1 MRDGDFFSGS
11 ETKVQQAIAILLRA
25 VERLPKPFIALLPIS
40 FAFLGP
46 GLLLWLLAFH
56 VRVPYPQETMA
67 PYPDESPATTEPGRT
82 PHAAHAPVIDGAAA
96 MPRDT
101 SGSAAL
107 TRPFDQAHDDLLQET
122 LALAERAGTQLYL
135 DSRHLNTSDPL
146 ERCLID
152 ARLRLAY
159 SRIDRTTLADEQSA
173 LRDLRWVRSDLQ
185 AALAQAPKPARSAW
199 SALRPKI
206 SSATTAPA
214 KGPTSNPTGAKN
226 SPASRPSMAP

>member
-1 MRDGDFFSGS
+1 MF
-11 ETKVQQAIAILLRA
+11 AILLRA
-25 VERLPKPFIALLPIS
+25 VERLPKPFIALLPIT

-56 VRVPYPQETMA
+56 VPVPYPQETMA
-67 PYPDESPATTEPGRT
+67 PYPVESPATMELGRP
-82 PHAAHAPVIDGAAA
+82 PHAAHAPVIDRVAA

-152 ARLRLAY
+152 ARLHLAY

-173 LRDLRWVRSDLQ
+173 LRDLRCWVRSDLQ
-185 AALAQAPKPARSAW
+185 AALAQAPKPVRSRLQPLDQELQVLLD
-199 SALRPKI
+199 SL
-206 SSATTAPA
+206 AT
-214 KGPTSNPTGAKN
+214 GTGA
-226 SPASRPSMAP
+226 PSKADRLRYELANADLQALARGL